1 MDDTKTHL
9 SSRLKALRELRGWS
23 ITETARRGD
32 VSVSMLWKVENG
44 QAELTYSKLVSLAA
58 GLEVP
63 IGELFADPKPVMRKG
78 GRRVVDRNGA
88 GQVVDL
94 QENLHRFLA
103 ADLAQKHYFPCIVE
117 VKSKSDGTD
126 SEAHGG
132 EEFTF
137 VLEGE
142 VRFFC
147 EGYEPVV
154 LLTGDSVYFDASM
167 PHKYAQASEE
177 PARILCVYSHPE
189 HAQRDRSAGLP
200 AHPMAMVVLGT
211 SKDVGSD
218 GPNQSA
224 HPPGGRKLRRR
235 RARSHG

>member
-1 MDDTKTHL
+1 
-9 SSRLKALRELRGWS
+9 
-23 ITETARRGD
+23 
-32 VSVSMLWKVENG
+32 
-44 QAELTYSKLVSLAA
+44 LAA

-103 ADLAQKHYFPCIVE
+103 VDLAQKHYFPCVVD

-126 SEAHGG
+126 SESHGG

-147 EGYEPVV
+147 EGYEPIV
-154 LLTGDSVYFDASM
+154 LSSGDSVYFDASM
-167 PHKYAQASEE
+167 PHKYAQAGDK
-177 PARILCVYSHPE
+177 PARILCIYSHPE
-189 HAQRDRSAGLP
+189 HARLEQLAGLP
-200 AHPMAMVVLGT
+200 AHPMAMAVLGT
-211 SKDVGSD
+211 ANGSSD
-218 GPNQSA
+218 PK
-224 HPPGGRKLRRR
+224 PGANPSGKRKIRRR
-235 RARSHG
+235 RA